1 MNIGDKVV
9 YGDGYGSTKSGILTA
24 IGSDKDSYNDL
35 KLKDGVF
42 MYKSKKLKKYV
53 PVKPKSLESIYIEV
67 TRFGNKIDYILPNE
81 LIGFF

>member
-9 YGDGYGSTKSGILTA
+9 YADEEGVEQSGILTA
-24 IGSDKDSYNDL
+24 IGSDKDSYSDL
-35 KLKDGVF
+35 KLRDGVF
-42 MYKSKKLKKYV
+42 LYKSKKLKKYV

>member
-1 MNIGDKVV
+1 MNIGDKVM
-9 YGDGYGSTKSGILTA
+9 YGDEYGSTKYGILTA

-53 PVKPKSLESIYIEV
+53 PVKPKSMDSIYIEV
-67 TRFGNKIDYILPNE
+67 TGFKDKHDYILPNE
-81 LIGFF
+81 LIGIV